1 MPEFRRHFGGMRS
14 KTMMRFPALL
24 LLICSTAIPG
34 VAQAPPSYT
43 ITNAVGNGTAG
54 FAGDSGK
61 APEAQINYPLGLA
74 IDNSGNVFIA
84 DHLNHRI
91 RRVAAD
97 GTITTVAGSDSIGST
112 GDDGPATSAR
122 LNYPSGIAIDSSG
135 ALYVTDTMNHV
146 IRKVV
151 VGGNITLLAGSRGT
165 SGFRE
170 KDAKGELLEAKN
182 AELNAPTGIA
192 IDSAGNIYFC
202 DTRNHRVRKIGTD
215 NKIQTIAGTGE
226 KGETGDGGKAVEAKL
241 NSPTGVAVDAAGN
254 VYIADQMNHRI
265 RKVDKDGIITTVA
278 GTGLP
283 GYSGNGGLATRAQ
296 LFYPCCIALDKQG
309 NLFIADRTNNRVRRV
324 DAQTG
329 TISLV
334 AGTGRFGDDFD
345 GRAAEQAR
353 LRFPMGLAADAQ
365 GRVYFSDNANSRVKL
380 LAPVSNTP
388 TGAESE
394 PPAIRADGGVAT
406 DTSFGASVAIAPG
419 AWIEVYGSHFA
430 AEAREWQSEDFQEGR
445 APLSLEGASVLINGE
460 RAPVS
465 YVSPDMIRA
474 LAPLDLSGSQA
485 GIAVETQAGRSR
497 TYWTAVDPAAAGI
510 HAPPRLR
517 LAGRQFAAALIE
529 GAAAYA
535 LPEAAVADLPSR
547 PAKPGEVLVLH
558 GTGFGAVTPHM
569 ETGVAPAEETRLVAP
584 VEVRIAD
591 MPAEVLAAGLAPG
604 KIGIYELRV
613 VVPPLPE
620 GGALPLEIRLNGK
633 RLAQELHVA
642 VEP

>member
-1 MPEFRRHFGGMRS
+1 MR
-14 KTMMRFPALL
+14 RFPVLMLPALGAAAL
-24 LLICSTAIPG
+24 AL
-34 VAQAPPSYT
+34 AQAPPSYT
-43 ITNAVGNGTAG
+43 IANAVGNGTAG

-61 APEAQINYPLGLA
+61 AAEAQINYPLGLA
-74 IDNSGNVFIA
+74 IDNSGNIYIA
-84 DHLNHRI
+84 DHFNHRI

-112 GDDGPATSAR
+112 GDDGPATSAQ

-135 ALYVTDTMNHV
+135 ALYITDTMNHV

-151 VGGNITLLAGSRGT
+151 VGGNITLFAGQRGV
-165 SGFRE
+165 SGFQE
-170 KDAKGELLEAKN
+170 TDLQGEYLQAKDAQ
-182 AELNAPTGIA
+182 LNAPTGIA
-192 IDSAGNIYFC
+192 IDGSGNIYFC
-202 DTRNHRVRKIGTD
+202 DTRNHRVRRIGTD
-215 NKIQTIAGTGE
+215 GKIQTIAGAGE

-265 RKVDKDGIITTVA
+265 RRVDKDGIISTVA

-283 GYSGNGGLATRAQ
+283 GYSGNGGLATNAR

-329 TISLV
+329 TISLA

-353 LRFPMGLAADAQ
+353 LRFPMGLAADPQ

-380 LAPVSNTP
+380 LTPV
-388 TGAESE
+388 AENPAEAFAE

-406 DTSFGASVAIAPG
+406 DTAFGASTAIAPG
-419 AWIEVYGSHFA
+419 AWIEIYGTHFA
-430 AEAREWQSEDFQEGR
+430 AAEREWQSGDFQDG
-445 APLSLEGASVLINGE
+445 

-465 YVSPDMIRA
+465 LDGTQMWINGQPAPVAYISPNMIRA
-474 LAPLDLSGSQA
+474 LAPLELGASYAS
-485 GIAVETQAGRSR
+485 IAVETPAGRSR
-497 TYWTAVDPAAAGI
+497 AYMAKVDLAAAGV
-510 HAPPRLR
+510 HAPAKLR

-529 GAAAYA
+529 GADAYA
-535 LPEAAVADLPSR
+535 LPQAAVEEVNSR
-547 PAKPGEVLVLH
+547 PAKPGEVLVLY
-558 GTGFGAVTPHM
+558 GTGFGPLTPHV
-569 ETGVAPAEETRLVAP
+569 ETGETPAEPARLVSP
-584 VEVRIAD
+584 VEVLLGG
-591 MPAEVLAAGLAPG
+591 MPAEILAAGSAPG
-604 KIGIYELRV
+604 KIGLYELRV
-613 VVPPLPE
+613 VVPAVAE
-620 GGALPLEIRLNGK
+620 GGALPLEIRLDG
-633 RLAQELHVA
+633 RPLAQQLYVA